1 MIGDPWSKIQAEQSV
16 QDVLHQ
22 KPVRLES
29 SKKRAR
35 EKAAAISFSV
45 LVLSNRTVGA
55 SVMNRSL

>member
-1 MIGDPWSKIQAEQSV
+1 MVDDSWSKIQGEQCV
-16 QDVLHQ
+16 QDVFHQ

-29 SKKRAR
+29 SKVRVR